1 MTAPTISVP
10 PGSCDCH
17 LHVIGPKAQYPLA
30 SHSALVPED
39 APLDKLLAMHERIGM
54 ERLVLIQTSVFG
66 ADNSCLL
73 DALEQIGP
81 RARGVVVVPEDI
93 TNDALDKMHLLG
105 VRGVRINT
113 ASYGSRSVDEI
124 AEQLLISAR
133 ICARNGWHVQ
143 IFTRADVFPGLEPII
158 DTLPVPIVIDHFGM
172 IPPQEETHPTER
184 VLHRL
189 LKKGNTWIKI
199 SGANRLAE
207 DGSNDIFHPKI
218 GHLARRFFQ
227 TNPTRIVW
235 GTDWP
240 HIRLHVGIVKSEK
253 ETPYL
258 DLDAGDILGELDA
271 WFDDPKVLHKI
282 LVDNP
287 AELYGF

>member
-1 MTAPTISVP
+1 MNAPIISLP
-10 PGSCDCH
+10 NGACDCH
-17 LHVIGPKAQYPLA
+17 LHVIGPKAQYPLG
-30 SHSALVPED
+30 SHSALIPED
-39 APLDKLLAMHERIGM
+39 APLDKLLAMHERLGI

-66 ADNSCLL
+66 DDNSCML

-81 RARGVVVVPEDI
+81 RARAVVVVPEDI
-93 TNDALDKMHLLG
+93 TSETLDKMHRLG

-113 ASYGSRSVDEI
+113 ASYGSRSVEAI

-133 ICARNGWHVQ
+133 MCARHDWHVQ
-143 IFTRADVFPGLEPII
+143 IFTRADVIPGLEQVL
-158 DTLPVPIVIDHFGM
+158 DTLPVPVVIDHFGM
-172 IPPQEETHPTER
+172 IPSQEETHPTEK

-189 LKKGNTWIKI
+189 LEKGNTWVKI

-207 DGSNDIFHPKI
+207 DGSNDIFNPKI
-218 GHLARRFFQ
+218 GELARRFYQ
-227 TNPTRIVW
+227 TNPSRIVW

-240 HIRLHVGIVKSEK
+240 HIQLHVGIVKSEK

-258 DLDAGDILGELDA
+258 DLDAGEILCELDG
-271 WFDDPKVLHKI
+271 WFDDPKVLQKI

>member
-1 MTAPTISVP
+1 MPWQRYSQLNSYCDPDERDNLMNASTISLP
-10 PGSCDCH
+10 LGACDCH

-39 APLDKLLAMHERIGM
+39 APLDKLLAMHKRIGM

-66 ADNSCLL
+66 EDNSCML

-81 RARGVVVVPEDI
+81 RARAVVVVSENI
-93 TNDALDKMHLLG
+93 TNETLDKMHQLG

-113 ASYGSRSVDEI
+113 ASYGARSVEDI

-133 ICARNGWHVQ
+133 ICARHDWHVQ
-143 IFTRADVFPGLEPII
+143 VFTRADVLPGLEPVI

-172 IPPQEETHPTER
+172 IPPQAETHPTES

-189 LKKGNTWIKI
+189 LEKGNTWIKI

-207 DGSNDIFHPKI
+207 DGKI
-218 GHLARRFFQ
+218 GRA
-227 TNPTRIVW
+227 
-235 GTDWP
+235 
-240 HIRLHVGIVKSEK
+240 HV
-253 ETPYL
+253 
-258 DLDAGDILGELDA
+258 
-271 WFDDPKVLHKI
+271 
-282 LVDNP
+282 
-287 AELYGF
+287 